1 MLHMLL
7 TVIVALDLV
16 WYSLLAFLVA
26 RAKQAFVAGGWGRR
40 VERLTGTVLIGLGIR
55 LALER
60 R

>member
-1 MLHMLL
+1 MAAM
-7 TVIVALDLV
+7 IVAVDLI
-16 WYSLLAFLVA
+16 WYSVLALLVA
-26 RAKQAFVAGGWGRR
+26 RARTAFTQGAWGRR